1 MNCGDLHLSGEH
13 LQVNVSQSD
22 ELERHGAVELVGISS
37 DTVLEVTGTC
47 VPVTPVSL
55 ASSDLS
61 EAGVST
67 PAFRG
72 VWSNELTFKLLEKV
86 RLRRDLFADPKFR
99 RRSMYEQV
107 AAEFQEEGTG
117 LQAQEVERKFTSLYN
132 TYKRN
137 VEKRTSS
144 NWQYFSIFEEI
155 FCGGEAGSS
164 QGGQK
169 RGASPPKL
177 EIRQSKRMRTK
188 PAKLLNDE
196 VEDEERDPSSD
207 LHARLDQL
215 SSLRRAA
222 VAASDEGWGQLS
234 HTLAG
239 MGEAIASLNGQ
250 VRALTQLLAKVVQ
263 KLDEQ
268 NMVK

>member
-137 VEKRTSS
+137 VEKRTS
-144 NWQYFSIFEEI
+144 
-155 FCGGEAGSS
+155 